1 MRRSV
6 SDIIPSMNTHQNA
19 SSARASALRYDP
31 LPALLA
37 ASNPAIPYFAR
48 RDLLGETVPPV
59 ETLWELPAA
68 RQLARQQMED
78 GAWPYPG
85 GGKEEHR
92 ASEDYDQIETFR
104 ILAILVEKYG
114 FDRRHPAIQAAAEYL
129 FSKQTAEGDFRGIYG
144 NQYATTYSPAIMELL
159 IKSGYAQDERILRG
173 FEWLLAIRQDDG
185 GWTIPF
191 RTHKVKYTPESVMGE
206 TLQPARGKPFSH
218 LATGVV
224 LRAFAAHP
232 VQRHNPAARRAG
244 ELLAGR
250 FFQRDAYPD
259 RGAISFWTG
268 FSYPFWFTDLL
279 SSLDALTLLGLGAEH
294 SSANEHSGSAE
305 HSGGAEHSGSA
316 EDPAAADHAGIRRG
330 LDWFVKHQNQDGGWS
345 LKILRGRERDVPQW
359 LGLAICRVFARL

>member
-1 MRRSV
+1 
-6 SDIIPSMNTHQNA
+6 MNAHQNA
-19 SSARASALRYDP
+19 SSAWASALCHDP

-37 ASNPAIPYFAR
+37 AANPAIPYFVR
-48 RDLLGETVPPV
+48 RDLLGEAVPPV

-68 RQLARQQMED
+68 RQLLRRQLPG

-85 GGKEEHR
+85 GGKPEHR
-92 ASEDYDQIETFR
+92 ASEDYNQIETFR

-159 IKSGYAQDERILRG
+159 IKCGYAKDGRIGRG
-173 FEWLLAIRQDDG
+173 FDWLLTIRQDDG

-191 RTHKVKYTPESVMGE
+191 RTHKLKYTPESVMGE
-206 TLQPARGKPFSH
+206 TLQPVRGKPFSH
-218 LATGVV
+218 LATGMA

-232 VQRHNPAARRAG
+232 EQRHNPAARHAG

-250 FFQRDAYPD
+250 FFKRDAYPD
-259 RGAISFWTG
+259 RGAVSFWTG

-279 SSLDALTLLGLGAEH
+279 SSLDSLSLLGF
-294 SSANEHSGSAE
+294 SASHP
-305 HSGGAEHSGSA
+305 
-316 EDPAAADHAGIRRG
+316 DIRRG
-330 LDWFVKHQNQDGGWS
+330 LDWFSEQQDPDGGWT
-345 LKILRGRERDVPQW
+345 LHILRGKERDVPQW